1 MIAKFQ
7 NVRMK
12 NIEADTKMRAT
23 IGSDGSEGVVGEI
36 K

>member
-1 MIAKFQ
+1 MIAKLQ
-7 NVRMK
+7 NIRMK
-12 NIEADTKMRAT
+12 NIEADTQMRAT